1 MTSFRELHQAD
12 RVLVLPNAWDVITAR
27 VVEHAGAKAIATS
40 SAAVAWANGA
50 ADGDRLPTSTLL
62 TAVSAIR
69 RAVRVPL
76 TIDLEGGYAKEPDAI
91 TDLVESVVALGVDGI
106 NLEDGGGAPDVLA
119 AKIAVVRRIAGD
131 RPFFVNA
138 RTDVYLRRL
147 GGVDETLAR
156 GRLYRE
162 AGADGLFVPGLAA
175 PDDIRAV
182 AAGCGLPRNVML
194 LPSLPDTTTLHA
206 LGVRRLSAGTAI
218 VQAALGLVRRA
229 AEELLA
235 TGQSPRLY
243 ADPLSYAD
251 GNALVD
257 R

>member
-1 MTSFRELHQAD
+1 MR
-12 RVLVLPNAWDVITAR
+12 RV
-27 VVEHAGAKAIATS
+27 AGK
-40 SAAVAWANGA
+40 
-50 ADGDRLPTSTLL
+50 
-62 TAVSAIR
+62 
-69 RAVRVPL
+69 
-76 TIDLEGGYAKEPDAI
+76 
-91 TDLVESVVALGVDGI
+91 
-106 NLEDGGGAPDVLA
+106 
-119 AKIAVVRRIAGD
+119 

-156 GRLYRE
+156 ARRYRE

-175 PDDIRAV
+175 PDEIRAV
-182 AAGCGLPRNVML
+182 AQGCGLPLNVML
-194 LPSLPDTTTLHA
+194 LPSLPDATTLHG

-235 TGQSPRLY
+235 TGQSARLY
-243 ADPLSYAD
+243 ADPLSYAE
-251 GNALVD
+251 GNALVS